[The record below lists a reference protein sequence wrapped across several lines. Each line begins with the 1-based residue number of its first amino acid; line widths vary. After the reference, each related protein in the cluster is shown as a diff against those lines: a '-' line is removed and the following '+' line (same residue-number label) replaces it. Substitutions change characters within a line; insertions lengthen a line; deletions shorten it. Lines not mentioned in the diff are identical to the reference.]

1 MLDQEHQM
9 NQYVLRYWVYNHQLV
24 WLLLFSSGMLRRSLT
39 HQETVRLTLYEVISL
54 SLSFI
59 TLLSLRPCPV
69 PSVLI

>member
-54 SLSFI
+54 SLSHSLPYY
-59 TLLSLRPCPV
+59 LLGIAQYLQF
-69 PSVLI
+69 